1 VSLEVQKEIL
11 TGEEGEEELYSQ
23 RSKLYRFRENEWKER
38 GLGDAKLLK
47 HRESG
52 RVRFVLRQEK
62 TGKIVA
68 NHYVIDLQPYCDL
81 HPNAGSEKCWVWSA
95 QDFAEEEVATEQF
108 ALRFGNPE
116 LASAFKDAFDNAK
129 VLNSKVDHLADLVG
143 STREKSPEEG
153 KPELPAP
160 PASGSPAQQPRLQP
174 RQAAEETSTAET
186 EEPNPFAGMSLLAS
200 ASDSQGSL
208 FSGSGSS
215 AGASGSTF
223 TGLFSQSS
231 GSSGGL
237 FSSAAGSGGLVGS
250 GGIFGV
256 QTEGLFGSTAGCSG
270 GLFGSPSASN
280 STPSS
285 GGLFSAAA
293 SDAKPPKGQD
303 QEEEADAVEEEEVTT
318 IPGWTPSVTL
328 DVKDCVAT
336 GEEDEEELYSQRS
349 KLYRFRD
356 GEWKERGLGDAK
368 LLQHRETR
376 RVRFML
382 RQEKTGKIV
391 GNHYVLGVPPYC
403 DLQPNAGNK
412 KCWVWSTP
420 DYSEEEPEVERF
432 ALRFGTPE
440 LAEAFKVAFDN
451 AKELN
456 ASIADLPQAN
466 EKDSEKA
473 SPEAPANAATGPPA
487 DGKLS
492 EAPKPTSASPTPTKA
507 AEPEKSSEPAKTLD
521 AAPSPEKAGG
531 LIGQSMGQGSLFSNA
546 ASTSSGLLGSSSSS
560 SISLFGGSAGSTA
573 SLLSGTTGGL
583 LSSAAGSSSGLFS
596 SAASTSGSLFSS
608 AAGTSG
614 GLFSSAAAGASG
626 GLFGSLA
633 ASSGGLFNSTSGASS
648 GGLPQAGT
656 QAGPPKAPEQDE
668 EQYVVEEE
676 VTSIPGWTPSVTLEV
691 KEKVDTGE
699 EDEEELYSQR
709 SKLYRFR
716 DGEWKERGTGEA
728 KILKHRETGK
738 IRFLLRQERTMKIS
752 ANFFIIDQLPYCD
765 LRPNTGSSKCWV
777 WTAQDCSDGEIVVE
791 QFALKFGT
799 PELASQFEEEF
810 NKAKNPAAASAT
822 PEEPDEDQGG
832 EDCDQGHEEDTEAGE
847 PGGFAA
853 LLAQQQQQAGWRCP
867 GCRLQW
873 PEEVY
878 ECGVCEIPRP
888 GFEEIGAEKAR
899 EKQKGI
905 ENAAA
910 AFLGTSTANNA
921 LVPKAT
927 GFAVPPPKKAS
938 GVLVPPPAKTGG
950 FVMPPPPRS
959 AQPPDSPQ
967 FGASASGS
975 AAAPPP
981 VFGGAPAAPSGAAPP
996 AQGTPSMFAAP
1007 EGPGASAPAPL
1018 FGAPPSGVQGYP
1030 GVGPPLVQP
1039 GPAPFFA
1046 PQVPPQPH
1054 LACGMFG
1061 PPPGALAP
1069 GAFGAMP
1076 VGMGMAPGPAM
1087 HPGVVAFPGRV
1098 ETPEPP
1104 GRKPDAALLAAIGEA
1119 VTAAHAKAS
1128 ATTRAGPAGD
1138 GAVTEAA
1145 LQKLEERMRRLEERC
1160 CRAEEKEK
1168 ATKAE
1173 ERARREEEFEDLRQ
1187 QVGALRRRNQEESD
1201 SLQRHQREAKLR
1213 IEGLE
1218 TELAQERQARSSLE
1232 GRSGKDSQTTQHAQR
1247 LAESALRAAE
1257 GVQQDV
1263 RQLRQERS
1271 SDMATVER
1279 SIQALESKVDR
1290 CSMDPLRGMSMQ
1302 NRVMY
1307 LQGLHMQQT
1316 GRRLEGGREDGGS
1329 SSLELKDATDVGGG
1343 QRGQLRPLLRH
1354 VP

>member
-1 VSLEVQKEIL
+1 
-11 TGEEGEEELYSQ
+11 
-23 RSKLYRFRENEWKER
+23 
-38 GLGDAKLLK
+38 
-47 HRESG
+47 
-52 RVRFVLRQEK
+52 
-62 TGKIVA
+62 
-68 NHYVIDLQPYCDL
+68 
-81 HPNAGSEKCWVWSA
+81 
-95 QDFAEEEVATEQF
+95 
-108 ALRFGNPE
+108 
-116 LASAFKDAFDNAK
+116 
-129 VLNSKVDHLADLVG
+129 
-143 STREKSPEEG
+143 
-153 KPELPAP
+153 
-160 PASGSPAQQPRLQP
+160 
-174 RQAAEETSTAET
+174 
-186 EEPNPFAGMSLLAS
+186 
-200 ASDSQGSL
+200 
-208 FSGSGSS
+208 
-215 AGASGSTF
+215 
-223 TGLFSQSS
+223 
-231 GSSGGL
+231 
-237 FSSAAGSGGLVGS
+237 
-250 GGIFGV
+250 
-256 QTEGLFGSTAGCSG
+256 
-270 GLFGSPSASN
+270 
-280 STPSS
+280 
-285 GGLFSAAA
+285 
-293 SDAKPPKGQD
+293 
-303 QEEEADAVEEEEVTT
+303 
-318 IPGWTPSVTL
+318 
-328 DVKDCVAT
+328 
-336 GEEDEEELYSQRS
+336 
-349 KLYRFRD
+349 
-356 GEWKERGLGDAK
+356 
-368 LLQHRETR
+368 
-376 RVRFML
+376 
-382 RQEKTGKIV
+382 
-391 GNHYVLGVPPYC
+391 
-403 DLQPNAGNK
+403 
-412 KCWVWSTP
+412 
-420 DYSEEEPEVERF
+420 
-432 ALRFGTPE
+432 
-440 LAEAFKVAFDN
+440 
-451 AKELN
+451 
-456 ASIADLPQAN
+456 
-466 EKDSEKA
+466 
-473 SPEAPANAATGPPA
+473 
-487 DGKLS
+487 
-492 EAPKPTSASPTPTKA
+492 
-507 AEPEKSSEPAKTLD
+507 
-521 AAPSPEKAGG
+521 
-531 LIGQSMGQGSLFSNA
+531 
-546 ASTSSGLLGSSSSS
+546 
-560 SISLFGGSAGSTA
+560 
-573 SLLSGTTGGL
+573 
-583 LSSAAGSSSGLFS
+583 
-596 SAASTSGSLFSS
+596 
-608 AAGTSG
+608 
-614 GLFSSAAAGASG
+614 
-626 GLFGSLA
+626 
-633 ASSGGLFNSTSGASS
+633 
-648 GGLPQAGT
+648 
-656 QAGPPKAPEQDE
+656 
-668 EQYVVEEE
+668 
-676 VTSIPGWTPSVTLEV
+676 
-691 KEKVDTGE
+691 
-699 EDEEELYSQR
+699 
-709 SKLYRFR
+709 
-716 DGEWKERGTGEA
+716 
-728 KILKHRETGK
+728 
-738 IRFLLRQERTMKIS
+738 MKIS